1 MPDQIVEITQPGLW
15 LNKTPGFLEVKGRR
29 ETLGRVPLDDI
40 LAVIISVPGAS
51 VSTILI
57 DQLCQRDIPLIICG
71 PGYLPTSITL
81 PLVGYGRQFQVMQ
94 AQIAL
99 SEPRRKRAWQKIV
112 RAKIRN
118 QAQVLAHFGCYN
130 KALVRLASQVKSGD
144 TNNHEAQAARIYWQ
158 SMFGDDFRRD
168 RDRPGI
174 NAALNY
180 SYTVLRACVARG
192 LSAAGLHP
200 SFSVHHKNPQN
211 PFNMA
216 DDFIEPFRP
225 LADIRVRDLAT
236 NELDPITP
244 EIKAELAAITSAPTT
259 LGKETSP
266 LSLACVKAARSF
278 AAYCTGE
285 TNDFLLPDLS
295 DHEERQAD
303 EAAHPS

>member
-1 MPDQIVEITQPGLW
+1 MPDQIVEITKPGLW
-15 LNKTPGFLEVKGRR
+15 LNKTHGFLQVKGQG
-29 ETLGRVPLDDI
+29 ETLGEVSLDDI

-51 VSTILI
+51 VSTVLI
-57 DQLCQRDIPLIICG
+57 DQLCQRHIPLIICG
-71 PGYLPTSITL
+71 SDYLPTSITL
-81 PLVGYGRQFQVMQ
+81 PLAGYGRQFQVMQ

-118 QAQVLAHFGCYN
+118 QAEILSHFGCKN
-130 KALVRLASQVKSGD
+130 KALLRLAAQVKSGD
-144 TNNHEAQAARIYWQ
+144 TNNTEAQAARIYWP

-168 RDRPGI
+168 RSKPGI

-200 SFSVHHKNPQN
+200 SLSLHHKNPQN
-211 PFNMA
+211 PFNLA

-225 LADIRVRDLAT
+225 LADRRVRDLT
-236 NELDPITP
+236 TESLDQITP
-244 EIKAELAAITSAPTT
+244 EIKAELTALTNAPTT
-259 LGKETSP
+259 LGKGTSP

-278 AAYCTGE
+278 ADYCTGE

-295 DHEERQAD
+295 SHGERQTD
-303 EAAHPS
+303 EATQPP